1 LESHDTLTLIQA
13 IGLYVDSTRSKA
25 VNEAAHRE
33 LFRFVQWCGPDKPL
47 IEINPSEIGAY
58 ADNIGGS
65 GTSPMA
71 AERLQVVRG
80 FLTYAKKKGLTERN
94 LATHVRIRKSKT
106 RGTANGTASNP
117 NIVELTAEGHAKLVS
132 TLEKLKGD
140 RGPLALQIQKAAA
153 DKDVRENAPLEA
165 AREQLGLV
173 ESRIRDIEGE
183 LKNAVV
189 MDGKRRGAT
198 RTVRLGAK
206 VRVKDLSTNKET
218 SYQLVSRTE
227 ANPMENKISDVSP
240 IGKVLLG
247 SSVDD
252 EISFESPRGTMN
264 FRVMRVSR

>member
-1 LESHDTLTLIQA
+1 METHDTLSLIQA

-25 VNEAAHRE
+25 VDETAHRE

-47 IEINPSEIGAY
+47 VEISPSEIGAY
-58 ADNIGGS
+58 AESIGGS

-71 AERLQVVRG
+71 ADRLQVVRG
-80 FLTYAKKKGLTERN
+80 FLTFAKKKGFTEKN

-106 RGTANGTASNP
+106 RGVANGSGANP
-117 NIVELTAEGHAKLVS
+117 NIVELTAEGFANLTT

-189 MDGKRRGAT
+189 MDGKKRGAS

-206 VRVKDLSTNKET
+206 VRIKDLSNNKET

-252 EISFESPRGTMN
+252 EITFESPRGTMN
-264 FRVMRVSR
+264 YRVVRVSR